1 MGVRS
6 LVAMAFLLSGLCL
19 CAQERDANAGRPAD
33 VPPVVRSKVGQEAAA
48 KDGSI
53 RLRLSDKRL
62 GYGSGEHFDAAIASP
77 KSISFSADGSKFYV
91 NSLEGCRTVVYD
103 SRTLEK
109 LSVIDY
115 NYTSGQGDLWA
126 PASGFYPFTH
136 YPGGE
141 KRAFRGKPVESTL
154 TPDGSYLFVP
164 FYRRTF
170 DINAQDPSAM
180 AVIDTRT
187 DRVVRLFETGP
198 IPKMVRVSGDGR
210 LLAITHWGDNTVG
223 FLDISSPDLRQ
234 WRHLKPVVVDHR
246 HPLNYSLTEVRDR
259 DTGSGYS
266 LRGTLF
272 LPGDSLLLVSGMGGA
287 VAVIDVRRMQWL
299 GWIPA
304 LFGVRHIVQGKN
316 RVFFSQSF
324 QGKVLSLP
332 TDSILAAVGRTR
344 QVGQVRQFRVGGLK
358 SVKVGGS
365 VRTIELSPSG
375 RFLFAA
381 CNRSSELYVIAT
393 GSMEVLAVAP
403 VDSYPVG
410 LDVSPDG
417 SLVVVTSQGRK
428 GFGGNAVNI
437 FAVEYAEPE
446 VVLALPADTTSD
458 SHVGTR
464 PGASALRDQLPSAA
478 VCSWLPWAIGG
489 GVLLILLLAFL
500 LVRRR
505 R

>member
-1 MGVRS
+1 MRTR
-6 LVAMAFLLSGLCL
+6 LLLMLSCLLAEVCL
-19 CAQERDANAGRPAD
+19 CAQERNASRPAD
-33 VPPVVRSKVGQEAAA
+33 VPPVVRSKLGHEVAAP
-48 KDGSI
+48 DGSI
-53 RLRLSDKRL
+53 RLRLADKRL
-62 GYGSGEHFDAAIASP
+62 GYGSGPHFDAAIASP
-77 KSISFSADGSKFYV
+77 KSVSFSADGQKFYV

-103 SRTLEK
+103 SRSLKK
-109 LSVIDY
+109 LKVIDY
-115 NYTSGQGDLWA
+115 IYSSGQGGLWA
-126 PASGFYPFTH
+126 PASGFYSFTH
-136 YPGGE
+136 YPDGE

-154 TPDGSYLFVP
+154 TPDGRYLFVP

-223 FLDISSPDLRQ
+223 FLDISSSDPRQ
-234 WRHLKPVVVDHR
+234 WHHLKPVVVDHR
-246 HPLNYSLTEVRDR
+246 HPLNYSLTEARDR

-299 GWIPA
+299 GWIQA
-304 LFGVRHIVQGKN
+304 LVGVRHIVQGRD
-316 RVFFSQSF
+316 RVFFSQAA

-332 TDSILAAVGRTR
+332 TDSIVGAIAR
-344 QVGQVRQFRVGGLK
+344 QRSHGRSFRVGGLK

-365 VRTIELSPSG
+365 ARTIELSPSG

-381 CNRSSELYVIAT
+381 CNRSSELYVIDAH
-393 GSMEVLAVAP
+393 SLEILAVAP

-437 FAVEYAEPE
+437 FAVEYAQPE
-446 VVLALPADTTSD
+446 VTPALPVDTAPAERRD
-458 SHVGTR
+458 TR
-464 PGASALRDQLPSAA
+464 PVRPQTIQPASTYLPY
-478 VCSWLPWAIGG
+478 AIGG
-489 GVLLILLLAFL
+489 VGLLILLLVVVML
-500 LVRRR
+500 RRR
-505 R
+505 H

>member
-1 MGVRS
+1 MRPR
-6 LVAMAFLLSGLCL
+6 FLLALGLLLMGLSL
-19 CAQERDANAGRPAD
+19 CAQGRDANAGRPAN
-33 VPPVVRSKVGQEAAA
+33 VPPVVRSKVGQEVAA
-48 KDGSI
+48 KNGSV
-53 RLRLSDKRL
+53 RLRLADKRL
-62 GYGSGEHFDAAIASP
+62 GYGSGEYFDAAIASP
-77 KSISFSADGSKFYV
+77 KSVSFSADGKKFYV

-115 NYTSGQGDLWA
+115 NYTAGQGGLWA
-126 PASGFYPFTH
+126 PASGYYPFTH

-154 TPDGSYLFVP
+154 TPDGRYLFVP

-223 FLDISSPDLRQ
+223 FLDISAPDVRQ

-246 HPLNYSLTEVRDR
+246 HPLNYSLTEARDR

-299 GWIPA
+299 GWIQA
-304 LFGVRHIVQGKN
+304 LFGVRHIVQGKD
-316 RVFFSQSF
+316 RVFFSQAA

-332 TDSILAAVGRTR
+332 TDSIVAAVGRVR
-344 QVGQVRQFRVGGLK
+344 QVRQFRVGGLK

-365 VRTIELSPSG
+365 ARTIELSPSG

-417 SLVVVTSQGRK
+417 SMVVVTSQGRK

-446 VVLALPADTTSD
+446 VSDTSD
-458 SHVGTR
+458 RSDVSGAVARRDARSVR
-464 PGASALRDQLPSAA
+464 PLPDRPSAP
-478 VCSWLPWAIGG
+478 WLPYAIGG
-489 GVLLILLLAFL
+489 GVLLILLLL
-500 LVRRR
+500 LLVFVFVRRR
-505 R
+505 H